1 MKLLLFLLLIIGSD
15 AVFGQSAK
23 KINTQL
29 RAELLIYQQKQDSSE
44 KVFLE
49 EAEILEQVRDDIRI
63 KTKTNL
69 YPEDKKLRKT
79 ASSITGLINTLK
91 YLEIDTK
98 EVYPDGA
105 DFNFLPKYQTFVK
118 PLSKARDQFVE
129 FHVLK
134 KDELNVDEYKR
145 KEQNELLKQLIWKYQ
160 DYEKRN
166 QMNIQTQRNYI
177 EQITS
182 FYPRIDSLLQVYQ
195 TLNTELES
203 KNDLLLKKL
212 ELARENYRL
221 KGPKGFSK
229 AYRDQFPEVH
239 PILIQE
245 ITSSDFESASS
256 DRFGG
261 MDNVGSIEGGI
272 LVAPKTVE
280 PVQERVIFD
289 VTDEPA
295 EFPGGRAALLKYL
308 AENIRYPQI
317 VKEMGIQPS
326 TQYVQFVV
334 SDRGSISNVQVKKGV
349 KDCPECDSEVIRVVK
364 AMPNWIPAKNNGKAV
379 KSWYSLPINIE
390 LD

>member
-15 AVFGQSAK
+15 VVFGQSAK

-29 RAELLIYQQKQDSSE
+29 RAELLVHQQKQDSSE

-69 YPEDKKLRKT
+69 YPEDKKWRKT

-129 FHVLK
+129 FHALK

-145 KEQNELLKQLIWKYQ
+145 KEQNELLKQLIRKYQ

-195 TLNTELES
+195 ALNTELES

-221 KGPKGFSK
+221 KGPNGFSK

-239 PILIQE
+239 PIMIE
-245 ITSSDFESASS
+245 RIESIDFGVETTEG
-256 DRFGG
+256 FGG
-261 MDNVGSIEGGI
+261 RDNVGSIEGEL

-280 PVQERVIFD
+280 PVPELEIFD
-289 VTDEPA
+289 VTDEQA

-308 AENIRYPQI
+308 SENIRYPQI

-334 SDRGSISNVQVKKGV
+334 SDRGSISNVQMKKGV
-349 KDCPECDSEVIRVVK
+349 KDCPECDAEVIRVVK